1 METHQKVHHVISQS
15 KSTCYCF
22 YLTIFSLAVTQTNI
36 FLFISPVRKKKSL
49 FSTLWYQWGNK
60 ATIKRTNRNPTP
72 DNNEESCFQTSHN
85 WLTLFFFN
93 GLAAAWLIYVC
104 FACLSTKQTD
114 VNRKWWGK
122 SIQGKHIFFKAV
134 TGRDRKPRKILDR
147 YSTL

>member
-36 FLFISPVRKKKSL
+36 FLFISPVRKKKFVFNFVVSVGKQ
-49 FSTLWYQWGNK
+49 SHDKKDKQEPHTWQQWRILLSDITQL
-60 ATIKRTNRNPTP
+60 ADT
-72 DNNEESCFQTSHN
+72 
-85 WLTLFFFN
+85 FFFN